1 MSTPTRPRVL
11 ICDDD
16 PDIRTVVGLNL
27 GLVGMEFGEAGDGEE
42 ALAALEAGWDALVL
56 DLMMPGC
63 DGFEVLR
70 RLRQRSGSSD
80 FAIVVLSARSSP
92 HTAHQA
98 LELGAH
104 AHVTKP
110 FSPVALSQLL
120 EELIDL
126 DDDHR
131 ERIRKEALTRATS
144 FERMGIP
151 TI

>member
-1 MSTPTRPRVL
+1 MNLPIRPRVL

-27 GLVGMEFGEAGDGEE
+27 GLVGMEFGEASDGEE

-56 DLMMPGC
+56 DLMMPGR
-63 DGFEVLR
+63 DGFDVLR
-70 RLRQRSGSSD
+70 SLKEHEVKGL
-80 FAIVVLSARSSP
+80 AIVVLSARSSP

-110 FSPVALSQLL
+110 FSPLALSQLL
-120 EELIDL
+120 TELIDL
-126 DDDHR
+126 DDEQR
-131 ERIRKEALTRATS
+131 ESFRAEALTRAS
-144 FERMGIP
+144 RFERMGIP